1 METDLKSEFISKGIN
16 QTLHRVYLQVK
27 CNVDILTPY
36 DEISEE
42 ITNQILL
49 LENVIIGNIPNTY
62 YNFEGV
68 NGSDVM
74 EVVQ

>member
-1 METDLKSEFISKGIN
+1 M
-16 QTLHRVYLQVK
+16 K
-27 CNVDILTPY
+27 CNVQILTPF
-36 DEISEE
+36 DSISEE
-42 ITNQILL
+42 ITNQVLL

-62 YNFEGV
+62 YNFEGL